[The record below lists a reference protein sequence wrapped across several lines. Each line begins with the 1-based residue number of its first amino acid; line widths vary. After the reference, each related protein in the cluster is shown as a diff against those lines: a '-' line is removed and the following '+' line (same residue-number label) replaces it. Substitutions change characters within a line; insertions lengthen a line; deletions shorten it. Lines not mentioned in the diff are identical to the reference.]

1 MKRAGS
7 LLAALVAICVLA
19 ACTRVAQPLD
29 GARHPWTVPGHLR
42 IGSTDEP
49 DDLNPMFAHTDATDQ
64 IDALI
69 FAPVFRYDQ
78 HGEFVPELATQI
90 PDRRNGGISHD
101 GKTITLHFRK
111 GVTWS
116 DGAPL
121 DARDFRFTWRAVMD
135 PRNNVKLRAGWDDVV
150 SMALPDSYTVIVRLR
165 EPSVSFI
172 GALGG
177 GGGSAYPPLPAHIL
191 AGLPDINTA
200 AFNGAPISSGP
211 WLLKKWNHGA
221 SLDFTPN
228 ARYWR
233 GAPKLEAVS
242 YRIIPNPDVLFTQ
255 LRTHEIDLIDSVTV
269 NHIDELPHLDGIAV
283 GKRLSANWRHLAFNT
298 RKPALSDVRVRL
310 AIAEAIDW
318 DRINAVVYH
327 GYNIRAHSDIIPTSW
342 AAPDIPL
349 YRHDP
354 ADARMLLDA
363 AGWRAGS
370 DGLRHKGALVLRTS
384 VSSSTNNQPNEQAE
398 VQMQQQLRSA
408 GIDLA
413 IKNYPVSLLFAQ
425 DGPLYSGRYDMS
437 WSVDTN
443 GPDPDNAGGWAAQF
457 IPPRGA
463 NTTFLADP
471 VVSQTA
477 LAATHTYDRAVRKA
491 LYQREESR
499 IHELV
504 PAVFLYWQNQFAA
517 YNSDLKNYK
526 PAQFI
531 TSFWNSWE
539 WEL

>member
-1 MKRAGS
+1 MKRA
-7 LLAALVAICVLA
+7 LAALVAACVLA
-19 ACTRVAQPLD
+19 ACTRVGSSTPD
-29 GARHPWTVPGHLR
+29 GARHPWTIPGHLR

-49 DDLNPMFAHTDATDQ
+49 DNLNPMFAHTDATDQ

-69 FAPVFRYDQ
+69 FAPVFRYDE
-78 HGEFVPELATQI
+78 HGEFVPELATAV
-90 PDRRNGGISHD
+90 PTYENGGVSRD

-111 GVTWS
+111 DVTWS
-116 DGAPL
+116 DGVAL
-121 DARDFRFTWRAVMD
+121 DARDFRFTWRAVMN
-135 PRNNVKLRAGWDDVV
+135 PRNNVKLRAGWDDVD
-150 SMALPDSYTVIVRLR
+150 AIDLPDRYTAVVRLR
-165 EPSVSFI
+165 QPNVSFV

-177 GGGSAYPPLPAHIL
+177 GGGSAYPPLPEHL
-191 AGLPDINTA
+191 LGKLPDINTA
-200 AFNGAPISSGP
+200 AFNAAPISSGP

-221 SLDFTPN
+221 SLEFAPN
-228 ARYWR
+228 PRYWR
-233 GAPKLEAVS
+233 GAPGLAAVS

-298 RKPALSDVRVRL
+298 RRPALSDVRVRL
-310 AIAEAIDW
+310 AIAEAVDW
-318 DRINAVVYH
+318 DRINTVIYH
-327 GYNIRAHSDIIPTSW
+327 GYNIRAHSDIMPTSW
-342 AAPDIPL
+342 AAPDVPL

-354 ADARMLLDA
+354 ADARNLLDA
-363 AGWRAGS
+363 AGWHAGG
-370 DGLRHKGALVLRTS
+370 DGIRRKGGLALRTS
-384 VSSSTNNQPNEQAE
+384 ISSSTNNQPNEQAE
-398 VQMQQQLRSA
+398 VQMQQQLRA
-408 GIDLA
+408 VGIDLE

-443 GPDPDNAGGWAAQF
+443 GPDPDNAGSWAAQF

-463 NTTFLADP
+463 NTTFLSDAI
-471 VVSQTA
+471 VSQTA
-477 LAATHTYDRAVRKA
+477 LAATRSYDRQIRKA
-491 LYQREESR
+491 LYQREEER

-517 YNSDLKNYK
+517 YNSDLKDYK

-539 WEL
+539 WSM

>member
-1 MKRAGS
+1 MRRG
-7 LLAALVAICVLA
+7 LAAFAAFCVLA
-19 ACTRVAQPLD
+19 ACTRVGPSEN
-29 GARHPWTVPGHLR
+29 GTRHSWTIPGQLR

-49 DDLNPMFAHTDATDQ
+49 DSLNPMFAHTDATDQ

-78 HGEFVPELATQI
+78 HGEFVPELATEI
-90 PDRRNGGISHD
+90 PTYQNGGISKD

-121 DARDFRFTWRAVMD
+121 DARDFRFTWRATMN

-150 SMALPDSYTVIVRLR
+150 SIDLPNDFTAIVKLR
-165 EPSVSFI
+165 EPNVSFI

-177 GGGSAYPPLPAHIL
+177 GGGSAYPPLPQHLLGA
-191 AGLPDINTA
+191 LPDINA
-200 AFNGAPISSGP
+200 APFNGSPISSGP

-221 SLDFTPN
+221 SLQFAPN
-228 ARYWR
+228 PRYWR
-233 GAPKLEAVS
+233 GAPQLSSLS

-269 NHIDELPHLDGIAV
+269 NHIDELSHLDGIAV
-283 GKRLSANWRHLAFNT
+283 GERLSANWRHLAFNT
-298 RKPALSDVRVRL
+298 RKPELSDLRVRL

-318 DRINAVVYH
+318 DRINRVVYR
-327 GYNIRAHSDIIPTSW
+327 GYNQRAHSDIIPDSW
-342 AAPDIPL
+342 AAPAIPL
-349 YRHDP
+349 YRYDP
-354 ADARMLLDA
+354 ADARAKLDA
-363 AGWRAGS
+363 AGWHMS
-370 DGLRHKGALVLRTS
+370 TDGLRHREGRTLRTS
-384 VSSSTNNQPNEQAE
+384 ISSSTNNQPNEQAE
-398 VQMQQQLRSA
+398 VQMQQQLRGI

-425 DGPLYSGRYDMS
+425 DGPLYTGRYDMS

-443 GPDPDNAGGWAAQF
+443 GPDPDNAGSWAAQF
-457 IPPRGA
+457 IPPHGA

-471 VVSQTA
+471 VISQTA
-477 LAATHTYDRAVRKA
+477 IAATHTYDRAVRKA
-491 LYQREESR
+491 LYQREEER

-517 YNSDLKNYK
+517 FNSDLKNYK

-539 WEL
+539 WTL

>member
-1 MKRAGS
+1 MKRA
-7 LLAALVAICVLA
+7 LAALVAACVLA
-19 ACTRVAQPLD
+19 ACTRVGSSTPD
-29 GARHPWTVPGHLR
+29 GARHPWTIPGHLR

-49 DDLNPMFAHTDATDQ
+49 DNLNPMFAHTDATDQ

-69 FAPVFRYDQ
+69 FAPVFRYDE
-78 HGEFVPELATQI
+78 HGEFVPELATAV
-90 PDRRNGGISHD
+90 PTYENGGVSRD

-111 GVTWS
+111 DVTWS
-116 DGAPL
+116 DGVAL
-121 DARDFRFTWRAVMD
+121 DARDFRFTWRAVMN
-135 PRNNVKLRAGWDDVV
+135 PRNNVKLRAGWDDVD
-150 SMALPDSYTVIVRLR
+150 AIDLPDRYTAVVRLR
-165 EPSVSFI
+165 QPNVSFV

-177 GGGSAYPPLPAHIL
+177 GGGSAYPPLPEHL
-191 AGLPDINTA
+191 LGKLPDINTA
-200 AFNGAPISSGP
+200 AFNAAPISSGP

-221 SLDFTPN
+221 SLEFAPN
-228 ARYWR
+228 PRYWR
-233 GAPKLEAVS
+233 GAPGLAAVS

-298 RKPALSDVRVRL
+298 RRPALSDVRVRL
-310 AIAEAIDW
+310 AIAEAVDW
-318 DRINAVVYH
+318 DRINTVIYH
-327 GYNIRAHSDIIPTSW
+327 GYNIRAHSDIMPTSW
-342 AAPDIPL
+342 AAPDVPL

-354 ADARMLLDA
+354 ADARNLLDA
-363 AGWRAGS
+363 AGWHAGG
-370 DGLRHKGALVLRTS
+370 DGIRRKGGLALRTS
-384 VSSSTNNQPNEQAE
+384 ISSSTNNQPNEQAE
-398 VQMQQQLRSA
+398 VQMQQQLRA
-408 GIDLA
+408 VGIDLE

-443 GPDPDNAGGWAAQF
+443 GPDPDNAGSWAAQF

-463 NTTFLADP
+463 NTTFLSDAI
-471 VVSQTA
+471 VSQTA
-477 LAATHTYDRAVRKA
+477 LAATRSYDRQIRKA
-491 LYQREESR
+491 LYQREEER

-517 YNSDLKNYK
+517 YNSDLKHYK

-539 WEL
+539 WSM

>member
-1 MKRAGS
+1 VSRG
-7 LLAALVAICVLA
+7 LAALAAICMLA
-19 ACTRVAQPLD
+19 ACTRVAPTSQGG
-29 GARHPWTVPGHLR
+29 GARHPWTVAGYLR

-49 DDLNPMFAHTDATDQ
+49 DSLNPMFAHTDATDQ
-64 IDALI
+64 IDALV

-78 HGEFVPELATQI
+78 RGELVPELATQI
-90 PDRRNGGISHD
+90 PTYQNGGISKD
-101 GKTITLHFRK
+101 GMTLTLHFRR
-111 GVTWS
+111 GVKWS

-121 DARDFRFTWRAVMD
+121 DARDFRFTWRATMN

-150 SMALPDSYTVIVRLR
+150 SIDLPDPYTAVVRLR
-165 EPSVSFI
+165 EPNVSFI

-177 GGGSAYPPLPAHIL
+177 GGGSAYPPLPEHVLGA
-191 AGLPDINTA
+191 LPDLNA
-200 AFNGAPISSGP
+200 APFNAAPISSGP
-211 WLLKKWNHGA
+211 WLLKKWAHGA
-221 SLDFTPN
+221 SLEFVPN
-228 ARYWR
+228 PRYWR
-233 GAPKLEAVS
+233 GAPKLSALT
-242 YRIIPNPDVLFTQ
+242 YRIVPNPDVLFTQ

-269 NHIDELPHLDGIAV
+269 NHVDELSRLDGIAV
-283 GKRLSANWRHLAFNT
+283 GERLSANWRHLAFNT
-298 RKPALSDVRVRL
+298 RKRELADVRVRL

-318 DRINAVVYH
+318 DRINTVIYH
-327 GYNIRAHSDIIPTSW
+327 GYNLRAHSDIIPTSW
-342 AAPDIPL
+342 AAPAIPL

-354 ADARMLLDA
+354 ADASKLLDA
-363 AGWRAGS
+363 AGWRIGG
-370 DGLRHKGALVLRTS
+370 DGLRHRGALALRTS
-384 VSSSTNNQPNEQAE
+384 ISSSTNNQPNEQAE
-398 VQMQQQLRSA
+398 VQMQQQLRGV

-425 DGPLYSGRYDMS
+425 DGPLYGGRYDMS

-443 GPDPDNAGGWAAQF
+443 GPDPDNAGSWAAQF

-471 VVSQTA
+471 IISQTA
-477 LAATHTYDRAVRKA
+477 IAATHTYDRAQRKA
-491 LYQREESR
+491 LYQREEER

-539 WEL
+539 WSI

>member
-1 MKRAGS
+1 VKRA
-7 LLAALVAICVLA
+7 LAALVAACVLA
-19 ACTRVAQPLD
+19 ACTRVGSSTPD
-29 GARHPWTVPGHLR
+29 GARHPWTIPGHLR

-49 DDLNPMFAHTDATDQ
+49 DNLNPMFAHTDATDQ

-69 FAPVFRYDQ
+69 FAPVFRYDE
-78 HGEFVPELATQI
+78 HGEFVPELATAV
-90 PDRRNGGISHD
+90 PTYENGGVSRD

-111 GVTWS
+111 DVTWS
-116 DGAPL
+116 DGVAL
-121 DARDFRFTWRAVMD
+121 DARDFRFTWRAVMN
-135 PRNNVKLRAGWDDVV
+135 PRNNVKLRAGWDDVD
-150 SMALPDSYTVIVRLR
+150 AIDLPDRYTAVVRLR
-165 EPSVSFI
+165 QPNVSFV

-177 GGGSAYPPLPAHIL
+177 GGGSAYPPLPEHL
-191 AGLPDINTA
+191 LGKLPDINTA
-200 AFNGAPISSGP
+200 AFNAAPISSGP

-221 SLDFTPN
+221 SLEFAPN

-233 GAPKLEAVS
+233 GAPGLAAVS

-298 RKPALSDVRVRL
+298 RRPALSDVRVRL
-310 AIAEAIDW
+310 AIAEAVDW
-318 DRINAVVYH
+318 DRINTVIYH
-327 GYNIRAHSDIIPTSW
+327 GYNIRAHSDIMPTSW
-342 AAPDIPL
+342 AAPDVPL

-354 ADARMLLDA
+354 ADARNLLDA
-363 AGWRAGS
+363 AGWHAGG
-370 DGLRHKGALVLRTS
+370 DGIRRKGGLALRTS
-384 VSSSTNNQPNEQAE
+384 ISSSTNNQPNEQAE
-398 VQMQQQLRSA
+398 VQMQQQLRA
-408 GIDLA
+408 VGIDLE

-443 GPDPDNAGGWAAQF
+443 GPDPDNAGSWAAQF

-463 NTTFLADP
+463 NTTFLSDAI
-471 VVSQTA
+471 VSQTA
-477 LAATHTYDRAVRKA
+477 LAATRSYDRQIRKA
-491 LYQREESR
+491 LYQREEER

-517 YNSDLKNYK
+517 YNSDLKHYK

-539 WEL
+539 WSM

>member
-1 MKRAGS
+1 VRRA
-7 LLAALVAICVLA
+7 LAALALLGVLT
-19 ACTRVAQPLD
+19 ACTRVGQPA
-29 GARHPWTVPGHLR
+29 GAAHPWTVAGHLR

-49 DDLNPMFAHTDATDQ
+49 DSLNPMFAHTDATDQ

-78 HGEFVPELATQI
+78 RGELLPELATEV
-90 PDRRNGGISHD
+90 PDRRNGGISPD

-111 GVTWS
+111 GVTWA

-121 DARDFRFTWRAVMD
+121 DARDFRFTWRAVMN

-150 SMALPDSYTVIVRLR
+150 SIRLPDPETAVVRLR
-165 EPSVSFI
+165 EPNVSFI

-177 GGGSAYPPLPAHIL
+177 GGGSAYPPLPEHLLGKL
-191 AGLPDINTA
+191 ADINTA
-200 AFNGAPISSGP
+200 PFNAAPLSSGP
-211 WLLKKWNHGA
+211 WILKKWNHGA
-221 SLDFTPN
+221 SLEFVPN

-233 GAPKLEAVS
+233 GAPKLAAIS

-269 NHIDELPHLDGIAV
+269 NHIGELPGLEGIAV
-283 GKRLSANWRHLAFNT
+283 AKRLSANWRHLAFNT
-298 RKPALSDVRVRL
+298 RRPELADVRVRL
-310 AIAEAIDW
+310 AIAQAVDW
-318 DRINAVVYH
+318 DRINTVIYH
-327 GYNIRAHSDIIPTSW
+327 GYNIRARSDIIPTSW
-342 AAPDIPL
+342 AAPNVPL
-349 YRHDP
+349 YRFDP
-354 ADARMLLDA
+354 ARARALLDA
-363 AGWRAGS
+363 AGWRMGA
-370 DGLRHKGALVLRTS
+370 DGLRHKGARALRTS
-384 VSSSTNNQPNEQAE
+384 ISSSTNNQPNEQAE
-398 VQMQQQLRSA
+398 VQMQQQLRSV

-443 GPDPDNAGGWAAQF
+443 GPDPDNAGSWAGEF

-463 NTTFLADP
+463 NTTFLDDP
-471 VVSQTA
+471 VISEAA
-477 LAATHTYDRAVRKA
+477 LAATRTYDRVIRKE

-504 PAVFLYWQNQFAA
+504 PAVFLYWQNQYAA
-517 YNSDLKNYK
+517 YNSDLRNYK
-526 PAQFI
+526 AAQFI

-539 WEL
+539 WEI

>member
-1 MKRAGS
+1 VKRA
-7 LLAALVAICVLA
+7 LAALVAACVLA
-19 ACTRVAQPLD
+19 ACSRVGSSTPG
-29 GARHPWTVPGHLR
+29 GARHPWTIPGHLR

-49 DDLNPMFAHTDATDQ
+49 DNLNPMFAHTDATDQ

-69 FAPVFRYDQ
+69 FAPVFRYDE
-78 HGEFVPELATQI
+78 HGEFVPELATAV
-90 PDRRNGGISHD
+90 PTYENGGLSRD

-111 GVTWS
+111 DVTWS
-116 DGAPL
+116 DGVAL
-121 DARDFRFTWRAVMD
+121 DARDFRFTWRAVMN
-135 PRNNVKLRAGWDDVV
+135 PRNNVKLRAGWDDVD
-150 SMALPDSYTVIVRLR
+150 AIDLPDRYTAVVRLR
-165 EPSVSFI
+165 QPNVSFV

-177 GGGSAYPPLPAHIL
+177 GGGSAYPPLPEHL
-191 AGLPDINTA
+191 LGKLPDINTA
-200 AFNGAPISSGP
+200 AFNAAPISSGP

-221 SLDFTPN
+221 SLEFAPN

-233 GAPKLEAVS
+233 GAPGLAAVS
-242 YRIIPNPDVLFTQ
+242 YRIVPNPDVLFTQ

-269 NHIDELPHLDGIAV
+269 NHIGELPHLDGIAV

-298 RKPALSDVRVRL
+298 RRPALSDVRVRL
-310 AIAEAIDW
+310 AIAEAVDW
-318 DRINAVVYH
+318 DRINTVIYH
-327 GYNIRAHSDIIPTSW
+327 GYNIRAHSDIMPTSW
-342 AAPDIPL
+342 AAPDVPL

-354 ADARMLLDA
+354 ADARKLLEA
-363 AGWRAGS
+363 AGWHAGG
-370 DGLRHKGALVLRTS
+370 DGIRRKGGLALRTS
-384 VSSSTNNQPNEQAE
+384 ISSSTNNQPNEQAE
-398 VQMQQQLRSA
+398 VQMQQQLRA
-408 GIDLA
+408 VGIDLE

-443 GPDPDNAGGWAAQF
+443 GPDPDNAGSWAAQF

-463 NTTFLADP
+463 NTTFLSDAI
-471 VVSQTA
+471 VSQTA
-477 LAATHTYDRAVRKA
+477 LAATRSYDRQIRKA
-491 LYQREESR
+491 LYQREEER

-517 YNSDLKNYK
+517 YNSDLKHYK

-539 WEL
+539 WSM